1 MVVNLLI
8 VILEHNSLKPVSKPV
23 HPLLYSGGGD
33 DDDDDGEW
41 EDTDD
46 EGESGEEEEE
56 EGDCDSMGGLSYDGD
71 EDGQREFMFMK
82 EETRS
87 RFTEYSLTSS
97 VMRRNEQLTLLDDRF
112 EKVSSTVLQ

>member
-1 MVVNLLI
+1 MVVNLLV
-8 VILEHNSLKPVSKPV
+8 VILEPNVLKRAFIKTG
-23 HPLLYSGGGD
+23 HFLLYSGDDAD
-33 DDDDDGEW
+33 DDEW

-46 EGESGEEEEE
+46 EDESGEEEED
-56 EGDCDSMGGLSYDGD
+56 EGDCDSMGGLSYDDDD
-71 EDGQREFMFMK
+71 EEGQREFMFMK

-112 EKVSSTVLQ
+112 EKVGTTVVQ